1 MSLCFFIKDYQ
12 DLDHFAPVIN
22 YLKGDKIFIYLENK
36 ELIKDKRLIFL
47 KKFAEIKIINKQNKI
62 IQRFKNY
69 VFRFYLLEKTMFF
82 LIKVLSSIKILSFFF
97 KNNFFVKNNINVLI
111 YDHRS
116 PENCRYIFLSKFLN
130 IKIISMPHGYHIFTD
145 QIEFE
150 ESQKSRN
157 IFDYYIT
164 QNDLQ
169 KKKLIS
175 LDINQNKL
183 ITMGSPR
190 FTDDWIQELKRIY
203 NKNNILFK
211 NDNLILS
218 IFLGHWKYGI
228 NRENTIK
235 LLKDIIILK
244 NYNIILNLHTRGSS
258 KLEINEIN
266 EIKKNNNIIINNTEY
281 HASEI
286 VEISNIII
294 GVGTSVL
301 LECITKGKKF
311 YYLSYLQKYQTI
323 FKDLYKH
330 QLPES
335 NAEVIEI
342 LKKFKNNKD
351 SFVNKSS
358 NFYFRYIKNNIKSLQ
373 DTHKNFFRELN

>member
-335 NAEVIEI
+335 NAEVVEI

-358 NFYFRYIKNNIKSLQ
+358 NFYFRYIKNNIKSLK
-373 DTHKNFFRELN
+373 DTHKNFFREFN